1 MKVKKKL
8 KIKVIKK
15 NEVVKVQKP
24 EPPQEEDKDSAKRE
38 IVSNVTEW
46 VNELRRQR
54 TDSAVAEDIF
64 SSRVLQKA

>member
-15 NEVVKVQKP
+15 NEVVKVQEP
-24 EPPQEEDKDSAKRE
+24 APPQEEDKDSAKRE

-54 TDSAVAEDIF
+54 PDSAVAEDTF